1 MKGGHPVRRREV
13 LLSCAPTESTRASF
27 STFDRCFRNFAYV
40 TKRTILTAVLAVVAV
55 LRVGA
60 DVIDSPMLDFVVT
73 PLATI
78 LVIAIAWTDPGEE
91 TDPYRRFVL
100 AGLLFS
106 LIGDVFLVLPG
117 DRFLPGLASFLF
129 AHLSYTIAFT
139 RDGGFTGSPVVTL
152 PLALVGS
159 MVMTVLL
166 PGLGEFALPVVIYM
180 LVILTMAMQALE
192 RWRRHSHAGA
202 RLAGV
207 GALAFL
213 VSDASLGVTRFA
225 GGFSG
230 SRTVV
235 VVMYILA
242 QYLIATSSGV
252 RAAARAKRA

>member
-1 MKGGHPVRRREV
+1 M
-13 LLSCAPTESTRASF
+13 
-27 STFDRCFRNFAYV
+27 
-40 TKRTILTAVLAVVAV
+40 TKRTVLTTLVALSAV
-55 LRVGA
+55 LRIGA
-60 DVIDSPMLDFVVT
+60 DAMGPAWLDFVVT
-73 PLATI
+73 PVATMLI
-78 LVIAIAWTDPGEE
+78 IAIAWTDPGDD

-152 PLALVGS
+152 PLALMGS

-166 PGLGEFALPVVIYM
+166 PGLGEFTLPVLIYM
-180 LVILTMAMQALE
+180 LVILTMSMQALE

-202 RLAGV
+202 RLAGL

-213 VSDASLGVTRFA
+213 ASDASLGITRFA
-225 GGFSG
+225 GGFPESK
-230 SRTVV
+230 TVV
-235 VVMYILA
+235 LLTYLLS
-242 QYLIATSSGV
+242 QFLIARSAGV
-252 RAAARAKRA
+252 RAAARVQQA